1 MKKIGIVGGLGPES
15 TLYYYRIFIDL
26 CCQIKELDGGYPE
39 LVIYS
44 VNMREIMALR
54 SSGPEN
60 AAQLKLLEAIDAL
73 YKAGADFAIIACN
86 AMHQYY
92 NEIEARSP
100 IPLMSIVEEAC
111 REAVRLGLSKVG
123 LFGAAPTMKAGFYQK
138 VFSENGIAIVVP
150 SDEEQAYISGKVV
163 AELARGVFADET
175 RNQYLEIARRMKDEE
190 SIQGLVL
197 GCTEIP
203 LLLDKSCE
211 EKLGTP
217 LFDTSLIHMRA
228 ALKHSLASD

>member
-26 CCQIKELDGGYPE
+26 CRQIKELDGGYPE

-44 VNMREIMALR
+44 VNMKEIMALR
-54 SSGPEN
+54 SSGQKN
-60 AAQLKLLEAIDAL
+60 AEQLKLLEAIDSL
-73 YKAGADFAIIACN
+73 HKAGADFAIIACN

-92 NEIEARSP
+92 GEIVAKSP
-100 IPLMSIVEEAC
+100 IPLMSIVEETCKEVAHL
-111 REAVRLGLSKVG
+111 RLTKVG
-123 LFGAAPTMKAGFYQK
+123 LFGAAPAMKAGFYQK
-138 VFSENGIAIVVP
+138 VFAENGIAIVVP

-163 AELARGVFADET
+163 SELARGIFADET
-175 RNQYLEIARRMKDEE
+175 RDSYLKIARRMKDVQ

-197 GCTEIP
+197 GCIEIP

-211 EKLGTP
+211 EHLSIP

-228 ALKHSLASD
+228 ALRHSL

>member
-26 CCQIKELDGGYPE
+26 CRQIKELDGGYLE

-44 VNMREIMALR
+44 VNMKEITSLR
-54 SSGPEN
+54 SGGQED
-60 AAQLKLLEAIDAL
+60 AAQLKLLEAIDSL

-92 NEIEARSP
+92 DEITSKSP

-111 REAVRLGLSKVG
+111 TEVARLGLTKVG
-123 LFGAAPTMKAGFYQK
+123 LFGAAPTMKSGFYQK
-138 VFSENGIAIVVP
+138 VFSENGIDIVVP

-163 AELARGVFADET
+163 SELARGLFLDET
-175 RNQYLEIARRMKDEE
+175 RDAYLKIARRMVVEQ
-190 SIQGLVL
+190 SIEGLIL

-211 EKLGTP
+211 EKLGIP
-217 LFDTSLIHMRA
+217 LFDTSLIHMQA
-228 ALKHSLASD
+228 ALKHSLSL

>member
-26 CCQIKELDGGYPE
+26 CRQIDELEVGYPE

-44 VNMREIMALR
+44 VNMREIIKLR
-54 SSGPEN
+54 DDGQED
-60 AAQLKLLEAIDAL
+60 AAQLKLLEAIDSL
-73 YKAGADFAIIACN
+73 HKAGADFAIIACN

-92 NEIEARSP
+92 DEIAPKST

-111 REAVRLGLSKVG
+111 KEVVRLGLTKVG
-123 LFGAAPTMKAGFYQK
+123 LFGAAPTMKSGFYQK
-138 VFSENGIAIVVP
+138 VFAENGIAIVVP

-163 AELARGVFADET
+163 AELAHGVFLDET
-175 RNQYLEIARRMKDEE
+175 RDEYLKIARRMKDEQ
-190 SIQGLVL
+190 SIQGLIL

-203 LLLDKSCE
+203 LLLTKSQQE
-211 EKLGTP
+211 ELGIP

-228 ALKHSLASD
+228 ALKHSL